1 MEATVTKSILYFHDF
16 HVFIRMKPYVDGA
29 LKDVEKDPPL
39 LLSVQGEAKDRVG
52 SSCVQHTQ
60 PMNMEVKVIIF

>member
-1 MEATVTKSILYFHDF
+1 
-16 HVFIRMKPYVDGA
+16 MKPYVDGA

>member
-1 MEATVTKSILYFHDF
+1 MEATVTKSILYF

-52 SSCVQHTQ
+52 SSCVQHAQ